1 MLTKSTL
8 AVLSRA
14 ADEGLP
20 RTIDEADPRVDLA
33 AFRELYRAGLIE
45 AIDASGDRD
54 VYLEATITLK
64 GREVLRSELAAR
76 QPWWAAFDRRV
87 AVVALIVAV
96 LSLAAGVDMLKLK

>member
-45 AIDASGDRD
+45 AIDALRQAGETVVEAMPGEVACDGPMCSRQLVENAGRWIVQEISG
-54 VYLEATITLK
+54 
-64 GREVLRSELAAR
+64 GLAN
-76 QPWWAAFDRRV
+76 
-87 AVVALIVAV
+87 
-96 LSLAAGVDMLKLK
+96 G